1 MATAIAERL
10 RAVSTLDSQFRLL
23 INALA
28 EKQKESVQIEARRL
42 ILLTAFRKN
51 NYSWSTNVSFHALA
65 VNKIPHSIMDKA
77 ELMAIGTLVKA
88 IFALIGIVMTIV
100 LLVIGAIKKDN
111 KRLKS
116 AGFYFLGTILT
127 IVVLTAIEFL
137 FLAS

>member
-51 NYSWSTNVSFHALA
+51 NYSWITNVVRQFLDSAPNDKLHIYTEPA
-65 VNKIPHSIMDKA
+65 VDLCTLCGSR
-77 ELMAIGTLVKA
+77 AIT
-88 IFALIGIVMTIV
+88 
-100 LLVIGAIKKDN
+100 
-111 KRLKS
+111 
-116 AGFYFLGTILT
+116 LT
-127 IVVLTAIEFL
+127 IFEVKFPNRLSVNGRY
-137 FLAS
+137 